1 MISRHTRVEVK
12 NMAQYL
18 FIESRDPFEC
28 ADADYFCDL
37 IQGISSRASKTVIF
51 LVQNGVL
58 PARKGSKHN
67 GIVSKLLQSKV
78 QVLADEF
85 SLRERAIRN
94 LVDGVEVAD
103 IGKLVDLLMEPGTK
117 PIWH

>member
-1 MISRHTRVEVK
+1 
-12 NMAQYL
+12 MARYL

-28 ADADYFCDL
+28 ADAEYFSDL
-37 IQGISSRASKTVIF
+37 VQGVSNRTAKTVLF

-67 GIVSKLLQSKV
+67 EIISKLIKNKV

-103 IGKLVDLLMEPGTK
+103 MGKLVDLLMELGTK